1 MGFQDAF
8 WKAEERTI
16 QCGNLDVQKRREL
29 AEANSW
35 SRKMM
40 EWKESKELEYL
51 YLLDQ
56 EKGKT
61 DGYRNRCFELE
72 LILALEK

>member
-1 MGFQDAF
+1 M
-8 WKAEERTI
+8 R
-16 QCGNLDVQKRREL
+16 KRQEL
-29 AEANSW
+29 TEANSW

-40 EWKESKELEYL
+40 EWKESKDLGYL